1 MNKFAVG
8 LGVMG
13 LGVFLLGS
21 AAEAASATRIQKS
34 FNNWRV
40 DCAEVENKSR
50 RCALQYSLVSKKNK
64 QVVFS
69 WSVIPKNKEGTSPP
83 QAIIRTPTGVALSD
97 GISVVFAGG
106 EPIKVQYKT
115 CGARGCIAEV
125 DFSDAWVKAFGSK
138 PTVTVNYKAVTGT
151 PIKHDLDL
159 KNFQEAYAFYVQQ
172 MKTPIQ

>member
-1 MNKFAVG
+1 MIKLAVG
-8 LGVMG
+8 LGVLG
-13 LGVFLLGS
+13 LILSGS

-40 DCAEVENKSR
+40 DCAEVDNKSR
-50 RCALQYSLVSKKNK
+50 RCALQYSLVNKKNK

-69 WSVIPKNKEGTSPP
+69 WSVIPKTKEATSPP
-83 QAIIRTPTGVALSD
+83 QAVIRTPTGVALGD
-97 GISVVFAGG
+97 GISVVFAGA

-138 PTVTVNYKAVTGT
+138 PTVTVNYKAVGGT
-151 PIKHDLDL
+151 PIKHDVDL
-159 KNFQEAYAFYVQQ
+159 KNFQEAYAFYTTQ

>member
-1 MNKFAVG
+1 MIRTMG
-8 LGVMG
+8 ISLG
-13 LGVFLLGS
+13 LLGLR
-21 AAEAASATRIQKS
+21 AGANAQAASSTRIQKT

-40 DCAEVENKSR
+40 DCAEVDNKS
-50 RCALQYSLVSKKNK
+50 RCALQYSLVNKKNK

-69 WSVIPKNKEGTSPP
+69 WMVMPKNKDNPSPP
-83 QAIIRTPTGVALSD
+83 QAVIRTPTGVALSD
-97 GISVVFAGG
+97 GISVVFAGA

-115 CGARGCIAEV
+115 CGTSGCIAEV

-138 PTVTVNYKAVTGT
+138 PTVTVNYKAVSGT

-159 KNFQEAYAFYVQQ
+159 KNFQEAYAYYVQQ